1 MSQYK
6 NLRCLTCLIFSVVGI
21 CFADKTASAYYGSSS
36 YYDTDNPG
44 IQYAVADLDLDDTRH
59 ATRETQYIRKNAT
72 QINNGA
78 QRQGAIVKTNTSGSY
93 DGECYDGEGCC
104 EGEDKVVKNTIIVRM
119 KKKQQPQQV
128 QQVVAPQKKVVR
140 EEEENFKFN
149 SSRGR
154 VKAAPKSLNIP
165 YVFGGYS
172 GLMKP
177 NLSLSNPASTAFCA
191 NCGYREATKSG
202 AKWGHGFNIG
212 LGFKHYFKDKPEG
225 FFIAPEIF
233 YHWLGGKATT
243 YNGQTGIS
251 YMYQDMGTGTMTDSA
266 DIKTQNGL
274 AGMKYKTKLKDLLG
288 ISLRLGGTKYGFSG
302 YGKVNI
308 GVVRVGHSFSMTDG
322 DAINKIRTN
331 MKSSTYGITHKYLN
345 DVGKLLSGQ
354 SKTTF
359 NLVGGIGAG
368 IEYAFAS
375 DFFVRL
381 QYDHYWTIIPLTKL
395 KSNAFK
401 TASGGN
407 TWKPKMSF
415 GILTLNVGIMW

>member
-1 MSQYK
+1 MSKYE
-6 NLRCLTCLIFSVVGI
+6 NLRCLTCLFIAVAGA
-21 CFADKTASAYYGSSS
+21 CFADKTAHAYYGSSS
-36 YYDTDNPG
+36 YYYTDNPG
-44 IQYAVADLDLDDTRH
+44 IQYAVADLDLDETRH
-59 ATRETQYIRKNAT
+59 ATRETQYIRKNAV

-78 QRQGAIVKTNTSGSY
+78 SRQGAIVRANTTTTNS
-93 DGECYDGEGCC
+93 DECYDGEECC
-104 EGEDKVVKNTIIVRM
+104 DGEDKVVKNTIIVRM
-119 KKKQQPQQV
+119 KKKQKPQQV
-128 QQVVAPQKKVVR
+128 QQVVVPQKKVVK
-140 EEEENFKFN
+140 EEETFKFN

-154 VKAAPKSLNIP
+154 VKEAKDLTIP

-177 NLSLSNPASTAFCA
+177 TLSLSNPAGTTFCT
-191 NCGYREATKSG
+191 NCGYKEATKSG

-212 LGFKHYFKDKPEG
+212 LGFRHYFKDKPEG
-225 FFIAPEIF
+225 FFIGGEVF

-243 YNGQTGIS
+243 YNGQTGVS
-251 YMYQDMGTGTMTDSA
+251 YMYQDMGTGTMTGGA
-266 DIKTQNGL
+266 DIKTRNEL
-274 AGMKYKTKLKDLLG
+274 AGMTYKTKLKDLLG
-288 ISLRLGGTKYGFSG
+288 ISLLLGGTKYGFSA
-302 YGKVNI
+302 YGKVNL
-308 GVVRVGHSFSMTDG
+308 GVVRVGNSFAMTDDVAR
-322 DAINKIRTN
+322 DAIKTN
-331 MKSSTYGITHKYLN
+331 MQSSTYGITHKYLN
-345 DVGKLLSGQ
+345 DASKLLSGQ

-375 DFFVRL
+375 DFFIRL
-381 QYDHYWTIIPLTKL
+381 QYDHYWTIMQLTKL

>member
-1 MSQYK
+1 MSKYK
-6 NLRCLTCLIFSVVGI
+6 NLRCLTCLFIAVAGA
-21 CFADKTASAYYGSSS
+21 CFADKTAHAYYGSSS
-36 YYDTDNPG
+36 YYYTDNPG
-44 IQYAVADLDLDDTRH
+44 IQYAVADLDLDETRH
-59 ATRETQYIRKNAT
+59 ATRETQYIRKNAV

-78 QRQGAIVKTNTSGSY
+78 SRQGAIVRANTTTTNS
-93 DGECYDGEGCC
+93 DECYDGEECC
-104 EGEDKVVKNTIIVRM
+104 DGEDKVVKNTIIVRM
-119 KKKQQPQQV
+119 KKKQKPQQV
-128 QQVVAPQKKVVR
+128 QQVVVPQKKVVK
-140 EEEENFKFN
+140 EEETFKFN

-154 VKAAPKSLNIP
+154 VKEAKDLTIP

-172 GLMKP
+172 GLTSPK
-177 NLSLSNPASTAFCA
+177 LSLSNPVSNAFCT
-191 NCGYREATKSG
+191 NCGYKEATKSKG
-202 AKWGHGFNIG
+202 KWGHGFNIG

-225 FFIAPEIF
+225 FFIGPEIF
-233 YHWLGGKATT
+233 YHWLGSKAIT
-243 YNGQTGIS
+243 YNGQTGVAAV
-251 YMYQDMGTGTMTDSA
+251 YEDMSKPIDSPDKGLTTDNQLA
-266 DIKTQNGL
+266 D
-274 AGMKYKTKLKDLLG
+274 MKYKAKLKDLLG
-288 ISLRLGGTKYGFSG
+288 VSLRLGATKYGFSG

-308 GVVRVGHSFSMTDG
+308 GVVRVGHSFSTTQT
-322 DAINKIRTN
+322 AKNKITEN
-331 MKSSTYGITHKYLN
+331 LANTSKIYEYQN
-345 DVGKLLSGQ
+345 DTKGLLSGQ

-381 QYDHYWTIIPLTKL
+381 QYDHYWTIMPITKL

>member
-1 MSQYK
+1 MSKYK
-6 NLRCLTCLIFSVVGI
+6 NLRCLTCLFIAVVGA
-21 CFADKTASAYYGSSS
+21 CFADKTAHAYYGSSS
-36 YYDTDNPG
+36 YYYTDNPG
-44 IQYAVADLDLDDTRH
+44 IQYAVADLDLDATKP

-78 QRQGAIVKTNTSGSY
+78 QRQGAIVKANTSSSY
-93 DGECYDGEGCC
+93 DGECYEGEECC

-119 KKKQQPQQV
+119 KKKPKAQPV
-128 QQVVAPQKKVVR
+128 QQVVVPQKKVVK
-140 EEEENFKFN
+140 EEETFKFN

-154 VKAAPKSLNIP
+154 VKEVKSLNVP

-172 GLMKP
+172 GLTSPK
-177 NLSLSNPASTAFCA
+177 LSLSNPTNAAFCT
-191 NCGYREATKSG
+191 NCAYKEATKSG

-212 LGFKHYFKDKPEG
+212 IGFKHYFKDKPEG
-225 FFIAPEIF
+225 FFIGPEIF
-233 YHWLGGKATT
+233 YHWLGSKAIT
-243 YNGQTGIS
+243 YNGQTGVAAV
-251 YMYQDMGTGTMTDSA
+251 YEDMSKPIDSPEKGLTTDNQLA
-266 DIKTQNGL
+266 D
-274 AGMKYKTKLKDLLG
+274 MKYKAKLKDLLG

-302 YGKVNI
+302 YGKVNLGI
-308 GVVRVGHSFSMTDG
+308 VRVGHSFSTTGAVKD
-322 DAINKIRTN
+322 KIRAN
-331 MKSSTYGITHKYLN
+331 MKTESYGAAMKYLN
-345 DVGKLLSGQ
+345 DTKGLLSGY

-368 IEYAFAS
+368 IEYAIAS
-375 DFFVRL
+375 DFFIRL
-381 QYDHYWTIIPLTKL
+381 QYDHYWTIMPITKL